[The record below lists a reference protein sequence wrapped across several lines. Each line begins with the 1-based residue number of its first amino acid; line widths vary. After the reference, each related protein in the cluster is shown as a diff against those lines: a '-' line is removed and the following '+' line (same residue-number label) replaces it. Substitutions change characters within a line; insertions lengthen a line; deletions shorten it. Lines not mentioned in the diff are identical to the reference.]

1 MPRAALFLTAMLL
14 GGLATVAEARQGATP
29 GPAAAQ
35 EADPWLVKI
44 ALGYLATSGNT
55 NSSSLNSGFS
65 VTYKPGLWL
74 HSLEA
79 SAIKSSED
87 DSTTAEAYGAGWR
100 SEYNLTASDFLFGRV
115 SWRKDRFSGYEQQL
129 SETVGYGRRLI
140 DTPAHVLNAEIGA
153 GARQAELADGSTE
166 DEFITRGSLAY
177 QWTLSGTAKFSQS
190 LAVESGADNTWLE
203 SVTALTATVAGNLAL
218 VASYTVTNNSS
229 VPVGSENTDRF
240 TALSL
245 EYAF

>member
-1 MPRAALFLTAMLL
+1 MPRVALLLIVTVFASTAH
-14 GGLATVAEARQGATP
+14 ARQAATP

-35 EADPWLVKI
+35 EADPWLVKLV
-44 ALGYLATSGNT
+44 LGYLATSGNT

-65 VTYKPGLWL
+65 VSYETGHWL
-74 HSLEA
+74 HSIEA
-79 SAIKSSED
+79 SAIKSSEEEA
-87 DSTTAEAYGAGWR
+87 TTAEAYGAGWK

-140 DTPAHVLNAEIGA
+140 DTPSHVLNAEIGA
-153 GARQAELADGSTE
+153 GARQAELADGTME
-166 DEFITRGSLAY
+166 DEFITRGALGY
-177 QWTLSGTAKFSQS
+177 QWTLSETATFSQT
-190 LAVESGADNTWLE
+190 LAVESGAVNTWIE
-203 SVTALTATVAGNLAL
+203 SVTAVKATVVGDLAL
-218 VASYTVTNNSS
+218 VASYTVKNNSS
-229 VPVGSENTDRF
+229 VPAGSENMDRF